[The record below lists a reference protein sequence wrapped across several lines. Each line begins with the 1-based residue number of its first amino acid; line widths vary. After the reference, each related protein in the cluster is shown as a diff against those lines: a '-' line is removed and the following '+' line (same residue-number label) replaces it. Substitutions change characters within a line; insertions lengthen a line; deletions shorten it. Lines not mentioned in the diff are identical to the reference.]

1 MPNSSIET
9 TTLNISRWVSGT
21 PQQVWGAYTTPEL
34 FARFFAPAGLSIP
47 LESVCLEPR
56 RGGRWECTM
65 VFDETGEEHPNVG
78 VFTEVDPPNG
88 FTGFEPSVGLTSI
101 QRFTSDQKGTLIEIE
116 QRDVPLAFVAPE
128 VPFHFNTSFD
138 KLEALFDEP
147 ERKVVVSTY
156 VASSARRVWELVSD
170 VNLPARFSAELVRAE
185 WEGTP
190 GLGATIR
197 GYMNLNG
204 REWDTESVV
213 IDWRPN
219 EGFMWSVY
227 GPDDPIAEWG
237 FRITPLGEGVLLVMH
252 AELGPARSG
261 LTAAIEAQPDKRDQ
275 IIASR
280 MATWRSNMTATIN
293 GVKTLAEGA

>member
-1 MPNSSIET
+1 MENPSNT
-9 TTLNISRWVSGT
+9 TTLSISRWVSGT
-21 PQQVWGAYTTPEL
+21 PRQVWEAYTTPVL

-47 LESVCLEPR
+47 VESVCLEPW

-78 VFTEVDPPNG
+78 TFTEVDPPNG
-88 FTGFEPSVGLTSI
+88 FSAFEPSVGLTSI

-116 QRDVPLAFVAPE
+116 QRDVPVAFAVPE

-138 KLEALFDEP
+138 KLEGLFDEP
-147 ERKVVVSTY
+147 DRKVVVSTY
-156 VASSARRVWELVSD
+156 VASTAARVWELVSD
-170 VNLPARFSAELVRAE
+170 VNLPSRFSSELERAE

-190 GLGATIR
+190 GLGGTIR

-204 REWDTESVV
+204 REWDTESAV

-227 GPDDPIAEWG
+227 GPDEPIAEWG
-237 FRITPLGEGVLLVMH
+237 FRITPLGDGVLLVMQ
-252 AELGPARSG
+252 ARLGPARSG
-261 LTAAIEAQPDKRDQ
+261 LTTAIEAQPDKRDQ
-275 IIASR
+275 IIAGR
-280 MATWRSNMTATIN
+280 MATWRSNMTATIS
-293 GVKTLAEGA
+293 GVKTLAEGD